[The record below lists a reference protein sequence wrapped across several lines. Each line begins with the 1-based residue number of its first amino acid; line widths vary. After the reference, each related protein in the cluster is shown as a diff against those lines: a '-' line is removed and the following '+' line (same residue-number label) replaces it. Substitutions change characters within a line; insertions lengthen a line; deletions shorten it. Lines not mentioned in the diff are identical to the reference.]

1 MECYH
6 CKGELE
12 RGTTSY
18 TVNRHGY
25 HFIVDDVPAWICQQC
40 GEALFEEETVEAIQ
54 QLVQEMDKS
63 VDRLVLQPA

>member
-6 CKGELE
+6 CKGELK
-12 RGTTSY
+12 RSTTSY

>member
-6 CKGELE
+6 CKGELQ
-12 RGTTSY
+12 RGTTNY

-40 GEALFEEETVEAIQ
+40 GEALFEEETVKAIQ
-54 QLVQEMDKS
+54 QLIREMDKS
-63 VDRLVLQPA
+63 IDRLVLQPA